1 LSAIPFCLRF
11 SGSSNIVA
19 KSIGKSQLIG
29 MSTVAEQ
36 LRQAR
41 EAQKLTIQEL
51 AEITK
56 IRSDHIRALEEGN
69 FNVFSAPVY
78 IRGFVRTCSTLL
90 KLDVPQ
96 VMSNL
101 EAELGQ
107 TVKFREPPPLTDQP
121 KTTIDFVML
130 QLSKVNLRRGAVIL
144 GGLAVVV
151 VVILIGAVE
160 RRAKRSDPLAG
171 LKPAVYQSS
180 NSGETLPLPAPRH

>member
-1 LSAIPFCLRF
+1 
-11 SGSSNIVA
+11 
-19 KSIGKSQLIG
+19 

-41 EAQKLTIQEL
+41 ETQKLTVQEL

-78 IRGFVRTCSTLL
+78 IRGFVRTVSTIL
-90 KLDVPQ
+90 KIDVPQ

-101 EAELGQ
+101 KTELSQ

-121 KTTIDFVML
+121 KTVVDFVML
-130 QLSKVNLRRGAVIL
+130 QLSKVNWRGGVVVL
-144 GGLAVVV
+144 GGLAVIVIVV
-151 VVILIGAVE
+151 LVIAV
-160 RRAKRSDPLAG
+160 RKHARTSDPYAG
-171 LKPAVYQSS
+171 LKPGIYQSS
-180 NSGETLPLPAPRH
+180 NSGETLPLPATHR

>member
-1 LSAIPFCLRF
+1 
-11 SGSSNIVA
+11 
-19 KSIGKSQLIG
+19 

-41 EAQKLTIQEL
+41 EAQKLSIQEL

-78 IRGFVRTCSTLL
+78 IRGFVRTVSTLL

-101 EAELGQ
+101 EGELGQ
-107 TVKFREPPPLTDQP
+107 TVKFREPPPLTAQP
-121 KTTIDFVML
+121 KTPVDFVML
-130 QLSKVNLRRGAVIL
+130 QLSKVNWRK
-144 GGLAVVV
+144 GGLIFGTLAAVVIIV
-151 VVILIGAVE
+151 LLVATG
-160 RRAKRSDPLAG
+160 RHSRRSDPLGG
-171 LKPAVYQSS
+171 LKPGVYQPN
-180 NSGETLPLPAPRH
+180 NSGETLPLPAPKH

>member
-1 LSAIPFCLRF
+1 MP
-11 SGSSNIVA
+11 
-19 KSIGKSQLIG
+19 
-29 MSTVAEQ
+29 TVAEQ

-78 IRGFVRTCSTLL
+78 IRGFVRTVSTLL
-90 KLDVPQ
+90 KMDVPQ

-121 KTTIDFVML
+121 KTMVDFVML
-130 QLSKVNLRRGAVIL
+130 QLSKVNWRGGAVL
-144 GGLAVVV
+144 VGGLAVIGIIVL
-151 VVILIGAVE
+151 VIAI
-160 RRAKRSDPLAG
+160 RRHARTSDPYAG
-171 LKPAVYQSS
+171 LKPGIYQSS
-180 NSGETLPLPAPRH
+180 NSGETLPLPAPHR